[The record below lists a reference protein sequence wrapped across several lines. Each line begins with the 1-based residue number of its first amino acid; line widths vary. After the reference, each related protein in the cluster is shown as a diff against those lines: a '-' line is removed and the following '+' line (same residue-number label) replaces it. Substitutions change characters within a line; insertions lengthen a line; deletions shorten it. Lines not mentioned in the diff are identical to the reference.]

1 MDLTL
6 LRSRRSAAPAVWLV
20 GGLCLLLAGL
30 LTGGAAMLRWRS
42 CLSLGVTSEPCV
54 MAQDSALDYLL
65 PQGELMQV
73 PGTVAMTAAAI
84 LVLALGWFVLAAG
97 VTVRPLVRVLMLVV
111 GAQPLTY
118 GLLQL
123 SVATTGRPL
132 VLHDTFGLA
141 WLATDLL
148 AGILVAVV
156 ITDESEL
163 DVRLLLAGFAVVSY
177 GTLREAVETSVFAI
191 AQDPWGTP
199 VGSGFGTAVI
209 LIGTGLGV
217 TVLSL
222 GSHSVR
228 STSTPRIPSMNRIAS
243 R

>member
-1 MDLTL
+1 MDPTHF
-6 LRSRRSAAPAVWLV
+6 RSRQSAAPAVWLV
-20 GGLCLLLAGL
+20 GGLCLLIAGL
-30 LTGGAAMLRWRS
+30 LTGAAAVLRWRS
-42 CLSLGVTSEPCV
+42 CLGMGMSSEPCV
-54 MAQDSALDYLL
+54 IAQDSTRDYLL
-65 PQGELMQV
+65 PQGDLIPV
-73 PGTVAMTAAAI
+73 PGTVGVTAAAI
-84 LVLALGWFVLAAG
+84 LVLAFGWFVLAVG
-97 VTVRPLVRVLMLVV
+97 VVVRPLVRTLMLLV

-118 GLLQL
+118 GLLQV

-156 ITDESEL
+156 ITDEAVL
-163 DVRLLLAGFAVVSY
+163 DVRLVLASLAVVSY

-191 AQDPWGTP
+191 AQNPWGTP
-199 VGSGFGTAVI
+199 VGSGFGTAII
-209 LIGTGLGV
+209 LIGMGFGV
-217 TVLSL
+217 FALTLTP
-222 GSHSVR
+222 HSAR

>member
-1 MDLTL
+1 MESTL
-6 LRSRRSAAPAVWLV
+6 DRSRPSAAPAVWLV
-20 GGLCLLLAGL
+20 GGLCLLVAGA
-30 LTGGAAMLRWRS
+30 LTGAAALLRWHT
-42 CLSLGVTSEPCV
+42 CLSLGVFSESCV
-54 MAQDSALDYLL
+54 TAQDSALDYLL
-65 PQGELMQV
+65 PRGDLVQP
-73 PGTVAMTAAAI
+73 PGTVEITAAAI
-84 LVLALGWFVLAAG
+84 LLLALGWFVLAVG
-97 VTVRPLVRVLMLVV
+97 VTVRPLVRILMLLI

-132 VLHDTFGLA
+132 LLHDTFGLA

-148 AGILVAVV
+148 AGILVAVI
-156 ITDESEL
+156 ITDERAV
-163 DVRLLLAGFAVVSY
+163 DARLLLAGFAVVSY

-199 VGSGFGTAVI
+199 VGSGFGTALI
-209 LIGTGLGV
+209 LVSTGVGIV
-217 TVLSL
+217 VLT
-222 GSHSVR
+222 GRPHSAR